1 MPIAREVWITLFLGS
16 LSCCSNLC
24 QWPLIFAKIFVN
36 KALLEFRPLINPFI
50 SENPW
55 NVKIFWPILFFS
67 EKSSFRDFYCVELVT
82 CGIYAFTWCFWRFEL
97 LVVLPEVEDISFR
110 GSDSNW
116 KMVLLHD
123 LSNTILLEGE
133 IGDEIKIMANPSPS
147 INSWGGQH
155 RTKSQGTEKSL
166 ILDLSWWWC

>member
-1 MPIAREVWITLFLGS
+1 MFKSLPMTFDFRQDFCEQGSIRIPTSYQSFHFWEPLECQDFLADS
-16 LSCCSNLC
+16 
-24 QWPLIFAKIFVN
+24 
-36 KALLEFRPLINPFI
+36 
-50 SENPW
+50 
-55 NVKIFWPILFFS
+55 FFS

-166 ILDLSWWWC
+166 ILDLSWWWCKRKIF